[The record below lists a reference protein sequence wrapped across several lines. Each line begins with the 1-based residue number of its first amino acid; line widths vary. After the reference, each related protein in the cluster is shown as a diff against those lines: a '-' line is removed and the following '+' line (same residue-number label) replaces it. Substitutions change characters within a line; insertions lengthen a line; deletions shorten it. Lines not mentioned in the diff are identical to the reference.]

1 LLLLLLY
8 RVWLLLSSLWT
19 NCQTA
24 ISSEM
29 ERRLYRICKEQK
41 ITYITIAH
49 RPALKSYHDQARK
62 RHLLSTFKSKVYRD
76 RLGTNI

>member
-1 LLLLLLY
+1 
-8 RVWLLLSSLWT
+8 
-19 NCQTA
+19 
-24 ISSEM
+24 M

-62 RHLLSTFKSKVYRD
+62 QHLTCCPLFNLKFTETGSGQT
-76 RLGTNI
+76 